1 MADPVQD
8 AFGPVL
14 RRIQEHLVRLEQKF
28 DAHAVRIEERMS
40 DVEKAASGLVFR
52 NRYVLGAT
60 NEMDM
65 KLEAFEREM
74 QQLRARVTALE
85 PHDA

>member
-40 DVEKAASGLVFR
+40 DVEKAASVSPS
-52 NRYVLGAT
+52 AT
-60 NEMDM
+60 AM
-65 KLEAFEREM
+65 FWGRPT
-74 QQLRARVTALE
+74 RWT
-85 PHDA
+85 